1 MSKPLLNTTPEET
14 NDKAWKESYA
24 KYGEADFTE
33 SQTEDALI
41 NAFKSSEFY
50 AYSSIDDE
58 DEESY
63 FIQTV
68 CDEEGNEWYAV
79 YTSVEN
85 AQNSFILEEEA
96 FPDRHNALIVADY
109 EFLLN
114 ELFNTGDDDVQGIV
128 VDFETVQFKLDRL
141 TLSRMGIEEN
151 EGVDHHETIGTRVPG
166 NMEFSW
172 LYDEYM
178 KSSGDDERVKFAC
191 LMDGIVTRTCLALVS
206 IVNKADLETLPD
218 GTYDLK
224 QGATMILPSL
234 TANDENGNENSFLP
248 LFTSNEEIEKW
259 GIKNNVELKE
269 GQVIITQCRPFDQH
283 VDTFNKTG
291 NYDALLINP
300 FEEAF
305 IINKDFIDL
314 YSHNDQ
320 EEEEEVLAS

>member
-1 MSKPLLNTTPEET
+1 MSKPLLKTTPEET
-14 NDKAWKESYA
+14 NDKDWKESYA
-24 KYGEADFTE
+24 KYGEAEFTE
-33 SQTEDALI
+33 SQTEDALV
-41 NAFKSSEFY
+41 NTFKSSEFL
-50 AYSSIDDE
+50 AFFSIDDE
-58 DEESY
+58 DQESY
-63 FIQTV
+63 FIQTE
-68 CDEEGNEWYAV
+68 CDDEGNEWYAV
-79 YTSVEN
+79 YSSVEN
-85 AQNSFILEEEA
+85 AQNSSILEEEP
-96 FPDRHNALIVADY
+96 FPDRHNVLSVVDY

-114 ELFNTGDDDVQGIV
+114 ELFNTGDDDIAGIV

-178 KSSGDDERVKFAC
+178 SANEEEDRVKFAK
-191 LMDGIVTRTCLALVS
+191 LMHSIVTRTCLALVS
-206 IVNKADLETLPD
+206 IVNKSDLITLPD

-224 QGATMILPSL
+224 EGATMILPSL

-305 IINKDFIDL
+305 IINKDFIDI
-314 YSHNDQ
+314 YSNKDQ